1 MAVRFSQFCSLC
13 VILSTRRYYS
23 AQPTDP
29 SIASASLP
37 VLNEDSVRSVAV
49 LVNRTSVGG
58 GVRALSVVGHVTGS
72 PLGCR
77 LGTLAA
83 QRIWSRRIPRPVV
96 ADACHEPYSKR

>member
-72 PLGCR
+72 PRAGGWAPL
-77 LGTLAA
+77 
-83 QRIWSRRIPRPVV
+83 RPKESGHIGYLVQ
-96 ADACHEPYSKR
+96 